1 MEAGPTCT
9 LRAMGQMV
17 AVTEQPSSSPG
28 VVRFEL
34 NRALT
39 GMGHERFRS
48 SADAFGPRPAAE
60 LARRLFATGQAAAVH
75 VYANIVTVDL
85 AKGATSTGLADVMRH
100 LYQYWQPGMSPP
112 TFEDLQPEEEPA
124 ANGAAP
130 AGGDGGDGGGDAALA
145 EAAKRVPMHLL
156 ERSRAARERWKSN
169 AG

>member
-1 MEAGPTCT
+1 
-9 LRAMGQMV
+9 MGQMV
-17 AVTEQPSSSPG
+17 AVTEKPSTSPG

-39 GMGHERFRS
+39 GMGHERYRS
-48 SADAFGPRPAAE
+48 AADAFGPRPAAE

-85 AKGATSTGLADVMRH
+85 AKGATSERPGRRRAPPVPVLAAGHVPADVR
-100 LYQYWQPGMSPP
+100 G
-112 TFEDLQPEEEPA
+112 PA
-124 ANGAAP
+124 ARGGAGGGDAAP
-130 AGGDGGDGGGDAALA
+130 AAGGDGGGDAALA

-156 ERSRAARERWKSN
+156 ERSRAARERWKAK